1 MNCPT
6 CEVNRLRPVLTKQ
19 GVEVDYCD
27 KCDGIWLD
35 KGEIFHFTKRRKE
48 LAKALKTAL
57 QQART
62 TQRKCPKTGEAMK
75 EVPLLDGE
83 LIIDFCPKTGG
94 MWFEKGELKKI
105 LTVDPKKLSIKIE
118 PGMEEDIGGGLET
131 DESVQPREP
140 VSLTSLPNLGLRAT
154 MTIISLYG
162 LLTLVLILC
171 VEFAKLPPSWA
182 LIMGVSVALLQFLL
196 GPWLMDLSLNW
207 FYKMDWVPLY
217 QLSPHLERFT
227 RRICSEKGMKPP
239 RFGIIEDGGPNA
251 FTYGH
256 TPDNARIVVT
266 RGLFNL
272 LDESEVEGVI
282 AHEIGH
288 AKNWDMFLMTVVQ
301 LVPLILYYIY
311 RMLIQLKSGSRN
323 NNKGSGYIA
332 LVAIVSYVLYIVCE
346 YIVLWFSRTRE
357 YYADRFAGE
366 VTKSPNSL
374 ASALVKI
381 AYGLAGQ
388 DGKQDTEKT
397 KRTSQLDAVGA
408 MGIFDSKIAS
418 SFALSAYAVDKSS
431 SEVRDLSQRSNIL
444 GAMKWDLW
452 NPWAKYYELNSTHP
466 LVANRMSHLGSQ
478 AQTMGQ
484 EPFIHF
490 SLRKPESYWDEF
502 FVDIMIMILPFL
514 ALALLAALAFFTQ
527 TNWLYGAAFA
537 VGGFFMLFKL
547 GFSYPTEVFP
557 EMSISSLLKKVKV
570 STVRGIPCRLK
581 GKIVGRGVPGLIW
594 SEDFVLQDETGIIFL
609 DYRQPLRIWEFLF
622 GLMRS
627 QDLQDADV
635 QIKGWY
641 RRSPVPY
648 IELKTLRTAGKSREC
663 YVYTIK
669 TITAYLMLIGGLA
682 ATILLLLS

>member
-6 CEVNRLRPVLTKQ
+6 CEASELRPVLTKQ

-27 KCDGIWLD
+27 SCGGIWLD
-35 KGEIFHFTKRRKE
+35 KGEIFHFTKRRKQ
-48 LAKALKTAL
+48 LANALKTAV
-57 QQART
+57 QQARPT
-62 TQRKCPKTGEAMK
+62 SRQCPKTGESLQ
-75 EVPLLDGE
+75 ELPLLDGT
-83 LIIDFCPKTGG
+83 LVIDYCPANGG
-94 MWFEKGELKKI
+94 MWFDKGELKKM
-105 LTVDPKKLSIKIE
+105 LTVDPKKLAIKIE
-118 PGMEEDIGGGLET
+118 PVIEEAFERGFDP
-131 DESVQPREP
+131 DESIQPREP

-171 VEFAKLPPSWA
+171 VELAKLPPSWA
-182 LIMGVSVALLQFLL
+182 LIIGVSIAVLQFLL

-217 QLSPHLERFT
+217 QLSPHLERFIRAT
-227 RRICSEKGMKPP
+227 CSTKGMKTP
-239 RFGIIEDGGPNA
+239 RFGIIDDGGPNA

-256 TPDNARIVVT
+256 TPNNARIVIT
-266 RGLFNL
+266 RGLLDL
-272 LDESEVEGVI
+272 LDESEVEGVV

-301 LVPLILYYIY
+301 LVPLILYYVY
-311 RMLIQLKSGSRN
+311 RTLIQIKSGSSS
-323 NNKGSGYIA
+323 NNKGSGYVA

-388 DGKQDTEKT
+388 EGGKEEKQ
-397 KRTSQLDAVGA
+397 SQRSSKLDAVGA
-408 MGIFDSKIAS
+408 MGIFDSSMAR
-418 SFALSAYAVDKSS
+418 SFALSAYAADRSS
-431 SEVRDLSQRSNIL
+431 TKVTDLGRRSNIL

-452 NPWAKYYELNSTHP
+452 NPWAKYFEIHSTHP
-466 LVANRMSHLGSQ
+466 LVANRMNQLGNQ
-478 AQTMGQ
+478 AQAMGQ
-484 EPFIHF
+484 EPFIRF

-502 FVDIMIMILPFL
+502 FVDIMIMFLPFVAGAGL
-514 ALALLAALAFFTQ
+514 IGASFFAHID
-527 TNWLYGAAFA
+527 WLYGVAFA
-537 VGGFFMLFKL
+537 VTGFLMLFKL
-547 GFSYPTEVFP
+547 GFSYPSEVFP
-557 EMSISSLLKKVKV
+557 EMSVSSLLKKVKV
-570 STVRGIPCRLK
+570 SGVRGVPCRLK
-581 GKIVGRGVPGLIW
+581 GKVVGKGIAGLIW

-609 DYRQPLRIWEFLF
+609 DYRQPLRIWEFFF
-622 GLMRS
+622 GLMRA
-627 QDLQDADV
+627 QDLQDAEV
-635 QIKGWY
+635 EIKGWY

-648 IELKTLRTAGKSREC
+648 IELKTLQTEQKSREC

-669 TITAYLMLIGGLA
+669 TLTAYLMLIGGAA
-682 ATILLLLS
+682 ATILLLFN